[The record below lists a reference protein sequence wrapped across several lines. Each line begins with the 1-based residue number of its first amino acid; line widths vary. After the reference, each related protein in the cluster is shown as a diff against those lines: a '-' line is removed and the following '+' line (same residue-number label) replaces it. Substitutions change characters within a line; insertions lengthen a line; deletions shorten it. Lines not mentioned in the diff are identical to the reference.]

1 MLYFITAAVFLSIAL
16 ITWAVLYPAISRRS
30 MVVERLERFGGKEQT
45 QPLIEDRKKKWRVFL
60 EQAGAAI
67 PLSDKE
73 QSKYTQFL
81 VAAGYRK
88 EGVYAFMG
96 SKLLLAVLLPF
107 LFFVFYV
114 VPQEKFADPMSL
126 LLLVTLA
133 IIGFLLP
140 SYWLYRKLNKRK
152 EQIFHS
158 LPDVLD
164 LITVS
169 VEAGLSMDAAL
180 IRATE
185 MPQFVSDPLAIEI
198 RNAARET
205 RAGKPRIEALK
216 DMAERTMVDDVKAF
230 VTMLAQTERF
240 GTSLSQAL
248 RVHADS
254 LRTKRR
260 QIAEEAAAKTAI
272 KLLFPLA
279 FFVFPALLVV
289 ILGPAFI
296 QITQVLSKQ

>member
-1 MLYFITAAVFLSIAL
+1 MLYFITAAVFISIAL
-16 ITWAVLYPAISRRS
+16 VTWAVLYPAISRRS
-30 MVVERLERFGGKEQT
+30 LVVERLEKFGEKEQA
-45 QPLIEDRKKKWRVFL
+45 QPLVEDRKKKWLEFF
-60 EQAGAAI
+60 EQAGAVI

-73 QSKYTQFL
+73 QSKYTQLL

-88 EGVYAFMG
+88 GSVYAFMG
-96 SKLLLAVLLPF
+96 SKLLLAALLPF
-107 LFFVFYV
+107 MFVLFYI
-114 VPQEKFADPMSL
+114 VPKGKFADPMSL
-126 LLLVTLA
+126 LLLVAMA

-140 SYWLYRKLNKRK
+140 SYWLYRKVNRRK
-152 EQIFHS
+152 EQIFHT
-158 LPDVLD
+158 LPDLLD

-185 MPQFVSDPLAIEI
+185 TPQFVNDPLAIEI
-198 RNAARET
+198 RNASRET

-296 QITQVLSKQ
+296 QISKVLFK

>member
-1 MLYFITAAVFLSIAL
+1 MLYFITAAVFISIAL
-16 ITWAVLYPAISRRS
+16 VTWAVLYPAISRRS
-30 MVVERLERFGGKEQT
+30 LVVERLEKFGGEKQT
-45 QPLIEDRKKKWRVFL
+45 QPLIEDRKKKWQVFL

-73 QSKYTQFL
+73 QSKYTKFL

-96 SKLLLAVLLPF
+96 SKLLLAALLPF
-107 LFFVFYV
+107 LFFAFYV
-114 VPQEKFADPMSL
+114 VPTGKIDPMSL

-140 SYWLYRKLNKRK
+140 SYWLYRKLNRRK

-185 MPQFVSDPLAIEI
+185 TPQFANDPLAIEI

-205 RAGKPRIEALK
+205 RAGKPRIESLK

-296 QITQVLSKQ
+296 QITQVLTKQ